1 MTEEKI
7 VFRKVSDLGACA
19 YLLMH
24 GFNIDSKQER
34 NVFVFSMPEKDVKE
48 FEDKEVEYLKSEFH
62 RFDACLMSL
71 KKWRSNTY

>member
-1 MTEEKI
+1 MQDEKN

-24 GFNIDSKQER
+24 GFNIHSKQDKI
-34 NVFVFSMPEKDVKE
+34 FVFSMSEKDVKE
-48 FEDKEVEYLKSEFH
+48 FEDKEVEYLRSEFH

-71 KKWRSNTY
+71 KKWRSNSY